1 MALRDP
7 EKAIGIDKEIT
18 SALPFNF
25 TGENLAD
32 CKETNIVTWDG
43 PTDPQN
49 PKNWTTRRKWRMTL
63 IVSCFAFLSPLTG
76 TMIAPSTKYIAS
88 SLHAKDFFSIDLVSS
103 IFLLGIGFG
112 PLLLSPI
119 SEIYGRVPILLLGNI
134 FFILWNTV
142 CGFSRNVG
150 ELIAF
155 RLLTGFGGSAPLAV
169 GGGLVSDLWLPEQRG
184 QALAIYTAGPLLG
197 PAIGP
202 IIGGYI
208 TEDASWRWIFWVVS
222 IASAFIEIL
231 ALCFLAE
238 TYPPSI
244 LSQKA
249 KRLRKETGNSNLRTE
264 YDDPDRTLWK
274 LLKTNMIRPFK
285 MSTQII
291 IQFLS
296 VYMAVLYGIMFLVLY
311 TFPLLWQNYYHEST
325 GTGSLNYI
333 ATGIGFTLGAQV
345 GGRLNNSIYKRLKG
359 DKPTGVPEYRVALM
373 LPGSILLPIGLF
385 IYGWTGQYHTH
396 WIAPNVG
403 IAIFCAGAVMCIQ
416 GIQTY
421 TIDAYSRYAA
431 SAISTLNALR
441 SLTGFTF
448 PLFAPAMYERR
459 GHGWGNSLL
468 AFILLF
474 LAIIVPRF
482 LWKYGSLL
490 RKKSAYASSE

>member
-1 MALRDP
+1 MTLRDP

-18 SALPFNF
+18 SALPINF

-63 IVSCFAFLSPLTG
+63 IVSCFALLSPLTG

-88 SLHAKDFFSIDLVSS
+88 SLHTKDFFSIDLVSS

-119 SEIYGRVPILLLGNI
+119 SEIYGRVPVLLLGNI

-169 GGGLVSDLWLPEQRG
+169 G
-184 QALAIYTAGPLLG
+184 
-197 PAIGP
+197 
-202 IIGGYI
+202 
-208 TEDASWRWIFWVVS
+208 
-222 IASAFIEIL
+222 
-231 ALCFLAE
+231 
-238 TYPPSI
+238 
-244 LSQKA
+244 
-249 KRLRKETGNSNLRTE
+249 
-264 YDDPDRTLWK
+264 
-274 LLKTNMIRPFK
+274 
-285 MSTQII
+285 
-291 IQFLS
+291 
-296 VYMAVLYGIMFLVLY
+296 
-311 TFPLLWQNYYHEST
+311 NYYHEST

-403 IAIFCAGAVMCIQ
+403 IAIFCAGAIMCIQ
-416 GIQTY
+416 SIQTY

-448 PLFAPAMYERR
+448 LLFAPAMYERL

-468 AFILLF
+468 AFILL
-474 LAIIVPRF
+474 L
-482 LWKYGSLL
+482 
-490 RKKSAYASSE
+490 